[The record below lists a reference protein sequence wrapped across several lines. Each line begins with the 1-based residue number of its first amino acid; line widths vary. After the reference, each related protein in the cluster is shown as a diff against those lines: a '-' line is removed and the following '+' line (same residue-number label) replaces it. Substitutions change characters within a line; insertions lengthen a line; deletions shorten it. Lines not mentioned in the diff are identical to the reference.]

1 MNTSDPKKVKA
12 LKPGDTIGI
21 VAPASQVDRE
31 IFLRGV
37 SEIETLGYKV
47 QYSDLLFSNHYYF
60 AGTHS
65 QRAENFMEF
74 FTNPKIKAVFCAR
87 GGYGSQY
94 LLDLLDTNKLKA
106 NPKIFLG
113 YSDVTTL
120 LQYLE
125 NQCDMVCFH
134 GPMVSREFASGE
146 PYYLKE
152 SLQDCLTRTSPGAQ
166 LHLPQTETLMQGRV
180 RGRLTGGCLSLLTA
194 CLGTP
199 YELCSINKILFL
211 EDVNTKPYQLDRML
225 MQLKLAGKLEEIQGL
240 IFGEML
246 SCGDSSKSFTL
257 QEIIYNVVHQL
268 DIPVWYGL
276 PSGHTSGKGLTLP
289 FGVEIQMDTS
299 EKWLKIEES
308 AVIE

>member
-94 LLDLLDTNKLKA
+94 LLNLLDTNKLKA

-134 GPMVSREFASGE
+134 GPMVSKEFALGE

-166 LHLPQTETLMQGRV
+166 FHLPQTETLMPGRV
-180 RGRLTGGCLSLLTA
+180 QGRLTGGCLSLLTA

-199 YELCSINKILFL
+199 YELCSRNKIFLGLFIRAAKC
-211 EDVNTKPYQLDRML
+211 T
-225 MQLKLAGKLEEIQGL
+225 
-240 IFGEML
+240 
-246 SCGDSSKSFTL
+246 CSK
-257 QEIIYNVVHQL
+257 
-268 DIPVWYGL
+268 
-276 PSGHTSGKGLTLP
+276 K
-289 FGVEIQMDTS
+289 
-299 EKWLKIEES
+299 
-308 AVIE
+308 AR